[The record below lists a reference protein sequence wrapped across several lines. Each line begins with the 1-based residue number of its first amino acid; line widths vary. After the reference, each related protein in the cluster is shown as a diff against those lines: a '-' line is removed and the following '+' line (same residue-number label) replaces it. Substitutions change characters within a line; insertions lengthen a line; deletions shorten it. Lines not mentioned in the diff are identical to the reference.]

1 MKKVRV
7 KKFKDAY
14 LKKPIEESL
23 EKLEQFLEKPK
34 GELVYYSGNLQEDIL
49 SNYNKK
55 QLVFFQK
62 KIDTTHGYYDYIVR
76 KN

>member
-1 MKKVRV
+1 MKKVKV

-34 GELVYYSGNLQEDIL
+34 GELVYYSGNLQEKVRHCYCARIVY
-49 SNYNKK
+49 SCIS
-55 QLVFFQK
+55 FFLFEIVQ
-62 KIDTTHGYYDYIVR
+62 GYR
-76 KN
+76 TSLFP

>member
-23 EKLEQFLEKPK
+23 EKLEQFLEKP
-34 GELVYYSGNLQEDIL
+34 
-49 SNYNKK
+49 NYNKK
-55 QLVFFQK
+55 QSTKLFKRMSKYRENEQLIFCQK
-62 KIDTTHGYYDYIVR
+62 KIDTLHGYYDYIVR
-76 KN
+76 KT